1 MSYRWKQI
9 KKCLDIGD
17 EKYHKSD
24 QRNTLLKKN
33 DSFLQLYKYMS
44 IKI

>member
-1 MSYRWKQI
+1 MKRNL
-9 KKCLDIGD
+9 KCLDIGD
-17 EKYHKSD
+17 EKYHKYY

-33 DSFLQLYKYMS
+33 DGLLQLYKYMN